1 MQSLGN
7 IDNTGVAGLT
17 MFSWTTGDV
26 LYLTGEAKTLIGPPA
41 RDLMPRQN
49 VVTTVRITGF
59 SFVRDALPFGQAPG
73 TELERSPYSP
83 PIRKLREESSNDAF
97 AEDTF
102 VRLSKVVMHS
112 NTLATMDF
120 EIVGDKAEPLKIIPG
135 QAAVLDFNKM
145 LGAARYPLMASAAP
159 SSLNDDRVRTWTI
172 SSPHNPTERYRN
184 FQITMREKEGGYV
197 TSALFNLTRRMRAEN
212 PEILLDC
219 KSQNYEIG
227 VVGVAGDFIL
237 PKTEGP
243 LKALWIAGGIG
254 TTPFIA
260 FLGNLAKRPVVD
272 VDAVLALSTREPEI
286 IVPLIKAAL
295 GDGPLPAGLRLRFDI
310 FTREPAP
317 SAKLFDV
324 YGDQVK
330 VRVNGGRIADSYWV
344 DVESAQRVVWLCGPV
359 PFEEACIKGLEK
371 TGVEAASIYREGFQY

>member
-1 MQSLGN
+1 
-7 IDNTGVAGLT
+7 

-26 LYLTGEAKTLIGPPA
+26 LYLTGTAESLVGPRA
-41 RDLMPRQN
+41 QELMPRQN
-49 VVTTVRITGF
+49 VVTTVRVTGYT
-59 SFVRDALPFGQAPG
+59 FVRDALPFGQAPG

-83 PIRKLREESSNDAF
+83 PIKRLREEPGNTAF
-97 AEDTF
+97 MEDTF

-120 EIVGDKAEPLKIIPG
+120 EIVGDKAESLKIITG

-145 LGAARYPLMASAAP
+145 LGAAKYQHMAASAP
-159 SSLNDDRVRTWTI
+159 SSVNDDRVRTWTI
-172 SSPHNPTERYRN
+172 SSPHDPTERYRT

-197 TSALFNLTRRMRAEN
+197 TGALFNLSRKLRDET
-212 PEILLDC
+212 PDLLQDC
-219 KSQNYEIG
+219 RSLKFDMG
-227 VVGVAGDFIL
+227 VVGVAGDFIM
-237 PKTEGP
+237 PQKEGP

-260 FLGNLAKRPVVD
+260 FLSDLSKRSVVD
-272 VDAVLALSTREPEI
+272 VDAVLALSTREPEVL
-286 IVPLIKAAL
+286 VPLIKAAL
-295 GDGPLPAGLRLRFDI
+295 GDGSLPAGLRLRFDI

-330 VRVNGGRIADSYWV
+330 VNVSGGRIADSYWV
-344 DVESAQRVVWLCGPV
+344 DVESAQRVVWICGPV
-359 PFEEACIKGLEK
+359 PFEDACIKGLEK
-371 TGVEAASIYREGFQY
+371 AGVEVASIYREGFQY